1 LRNISERKKIIFTD
15 LRWENNPVPM
25 MRKDLEEN
33 KKKKQLKIIEIKFNN
48 FFLKVSVTSGTLT
61 GILYYNKPCNVN
73 YHNASQLYVT
83 WHNLCACISLN
94 VKLIFVL

>member
-1 LRNISERKKIIFTD
+1 MREKKIIFTD

-48 FFLKVSVTSGTLT
+48 FF
-61 GILYYNKPCNVN
+61 
-73 YHNASQLYVT
+73 
-83 WHNLCACISLN
+83 
-94 VKLIFVL
+94 